1 MHDKKGKEAKQD
13 VIAVRAA
20 ISCHSSEYDDQGI
33 WRGTFCVSGRTEI
46 KRKKIHI
53 GKETLSLSRSS
64 SPTRS
69 QPAEQNRKVIRVFP
83 DTSHL
88 RQVPRWEMTHPRRR
102 EKRQT
107 LKVPET
113 GIDSRPK
120 EDGPSRCTL
129 PKGVAR
135 PSSKPRPGTTVF
147 GLLTFGT
154 KNEVLWIAQF
164 GFCFLFLSL
173 G

>member
-13 VIAVRAA
+13 VIAALRAA
-20 ISCHSSEYDDQGI
+20 ISCHSSEYDDQCI

-46 KRKKIHI
+46 KRKKKHT
-53 GKETLSLSRSS
+53 GKEALSLSRSS

-102 EKRQT
+102 EKKT
-107 LKVPET
+107 
-113 GIDSRPK
+113 DF
-120 EDGPSRCTL
+120 
-129 PKGVAR
+129 KGA
-135 PSSKPRPGTTVF
+135 
-147 GLLTFGT
+147 
-154 KNEVLWIAQF
+154 
-164 GFCFLFLSL
+164 
-173 G
+173 